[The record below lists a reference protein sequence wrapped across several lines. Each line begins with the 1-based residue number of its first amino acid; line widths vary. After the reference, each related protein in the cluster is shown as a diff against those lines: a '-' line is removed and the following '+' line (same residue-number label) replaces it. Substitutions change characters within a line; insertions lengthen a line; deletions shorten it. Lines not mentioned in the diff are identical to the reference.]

1 MDKNAI
7 KKYAVW
13 ARNELIARVSQR
25 AQRYGITKDQ
35 IVDANA
41 DSVNGIILT
50 DTEKKQRQALI
61 QKIREKGFEQ
71 VMEEVAYTWFN
82 RFSALRFMEVNGYLP
97 SHVRVFTDQNN
108 AFKPEIMSE
117 AIHLDL
123 DGLDMEKVY
132 ALKEANN
139 DDELFKYLIITQ
151 CNDLSRILP
160 GMFQK
165 IADYTELLFPD
176 NLLREGSAIE
186 QMIALIPEEDWKDQV
201 QIIGWLYQY
210 YNSEP
215 KDQVFA
221 DLKKNKKITK
231 EKIPAATQLF
241 TPDWIVRYM
250 VENSLGRLWVEG
262 HPNDELKSQWKYY
275 LDEAEQGPD
284 VQKQLTEIRRE
295 YSAIKPEEIK
305 CIDPC
310 CGSGHILAYMF
321 DVLIQIYGA
330 YGISARDAAASIVK
344 NNIYGLDI
352 DERAAQLAQFS
363 VMMKARQYDRRFFSR
378 DVQPNVYAIEDS
390 NGITSAPLHDMGIGL
405 SSDDYSKAVKQIMQL
420 IDEFHDAKEYGSI
433 INVSEAD
440 WDLLRRFAV
449 PRWMSEGGQISFEI
463 HGEIDAAPRLQQL
476 INLGQTLSQKYH
488 VVVTNPP
495 YMGNNNMNASLL
507 KYAKDNYPDSKL
519 DLFAMMIEKSQE
531 LTVVNGFF
539 ALITMHSWMFL
550 GSFEK
555 LREKLLRYSISSIL
569 HLGSHAF
576 NNDVGTI
583 VQNVA
588 FVFCNNTITEK
599 VCPFIRLVE
608 FSSSAEKQK
617 HFKDS
622 QYRFDKLPYPFSKIP
637 GSPIAYWVSDRV
649 LKTFEIAKPLSEYGD
664 SRSGLQTSDNN
675 RFLRLWFE
683 VNKSDIGL
691 GYKNAETAKS
701 SGKKWFPHTK
711 GGTYR
716 KWYGNLAFVVN
727 WKDDGKEIK
736 EFATDLYKTYSRI
749 VKNTEYYFLPGITW
763 SHTATKNH
771 FGVRFVPEG
780 IIFNV
785 EAPTLFRCNIWEY
798 IMGLLNSSVASTI
811 LPIMNQTMHFLA
823 GDTAKFPVIV
833 DENQIPLIN
842 EIVKSN
848 IELEKADWDLQET
861 SWDFRRNILIPDSK
875 QSLSDTVFEKM
886 QILQQRKQK
895 IYENEVKLDQIY
907 QSIYTFDDSDV
918 VPRTMNDITVCDT
931 TQEYLIKSLISYAVG
946 CIMGRYSL
954 DHVGLIYA
962 GGQWDLNEYNRFIP
976 DKDGIIPI
984 SDDEYF
990 EDDIVGLFVKFI
1002 SIVYGEETLES
1013 NLKYISTFLKGTG
1026 TPRQKIRQYFLND
1039 FFDDHCN
1046 TYSFASSG
1054 KRPIY
1059 WLFDSGK
1066 KNGFKCLIYM
1076 HRYQPDTIA
1085 RIRTDYIHEQQSR
1098 YRTAIADLEQRIESA
1113 STSDRVKLS
1122 KKLKHLQEQ
1131 SAEIHDYEEKIHH
1144 LADQYISI
1152 DLDDGVKVNYAK
1164 FQDVLAKI
1172 K

>member
-108 AFKPEIMSE
+108 AFKPEIMAE

-176 NLLREGSAIE
+176 NLLREGSVIE

-275 LDEAEQGPD
+275 LDEAEQTPD
-284 VQKQLTEIRRE
+284 VQKQLTEIWKE
-295 YSAIKPEEIK
+295 YSALKPEEIK

-330 YGISARDAAASIVK
+330 YGISARDAAKSIVK

-352 DERAAQLAQFS
+352 DERATQLAQFS

-405 SSDDYSKAVKQIMQL
+405 SSVDYGKAVKQIMQL
-420 IDEFHDAKEYGSI
+420 IDEFHDAREYGSI
-433 INVSEAD
+433 INVNEAD

-449 PRWMSEGGQISFEI
+449 PRWMSEGGQISFDI

-476 INLGQTLSQKYH
+476 INIGQVLSQKYH
-488 VVVTNPP
+488 AVVTNPP
-495 YMGNNNMNASLL
+495 YMGNGGFGSKLW
-507 KYAKDNYPDSKL
+507 KYIQDNYSDAKQ
-519 DLFAMMIEKSQE
+519 DLFAVFIAKCAEMTKRSYFQAMITQ
-531 LTVVNGFF
+531 
-539 ALITMHSWMFL
+539 HSWMFI
-550 GSFEK
+550 SSYEK
-555 LREKLLRYSISSIL
+555 LRKQLISL
-569 HLGSHAF
+569 DVVNMAHLGARAF
-576 NNDVGTI
+576 DEIAGEVVQTTSFVLRRTNINEYFGKFERLVGFNSQEKKEKEFLTKSCEYESSKKTFNLFPGTPY
-583 VQNVA
+583 VYWVGK
-588 FVFCNNTITEK
+588 NTIKCFNDYPMLDQKYLFREGIHT
-599 VCPFIRLVE
+599 
-608 FSSSAEKQK
+608 AE
-617 HFKDS
+617 
-622 QYRFDKLPYPFSKIP
+622 
-637 GSPIAYWVSDRV
+637 
-649 LKTFEIAKPLSEYGD
+649 
-664 SRSGLQTSDNN
+664 NN
-675 RFLRLWFE
+675 RFLKVWFE
-683 VNKSDIGL
+683 VPFSTIVFD
-691 GYKNAETAKS
+691 AKS
-701 SGKKWFPHTK
+701 YDDIDRKGRWVPYNK
-711 GGTYR
+711 GGKYR
-716 KWYGNLAFVVN
+716 KWYGNNEYVIGFDSVYRNEMSKMKGHVRPSQ
-727 WKDDGKEIK
+727 
-736 EFATDLYKTYSRI
+736 DLYFKEGGTWTAVASGKLGIRYFPNGFLFDAGGQVVVGNNLVSCIALLNTGIYNFFADMLMPTLNYKCGMLKTLPDLIIDDIEITKRAQENINLAKEDWDSFELSWNFIRHPLVTGKHSRI
-749 VKNTEYYFLPGITW
+749 SDAFHDWERQCEARFNKVKENEKYINDRYLETYHLQDEVIITK
-763 SHTATKNH
+763 SD
-771 FGVRFVPEG
+771 ED
-780 IIFNV
+780 I
-785 EAPTLFRCNIWEY
+785 
-798 IMGLLNSSVASTI
+798 TI
-811 LPIMNQTMHFLA
+811 
-823 GDTAKFPVIV
+823 AKA
-833 DENQIPLIN
+833 DLHR
-842 EIVKSN
+842 EIV
-848 IELEKADWDLQET
+848 
-861 SWDFRRNILIPDSK
+861 
-875 QSLSDTVFEKM
+875 
-886 QILQQRKQK
+886 
-895 IYENEVKLDQIY
+895 
-907 QSIYTFDDSDV
+907 
-918 VPRTMNDITVCDT
+918 
-931 TQEYLIKSLISYAVG
+931 SLISYAVG
-946 CIMGRYSL
+946 CMFGRYSL
-954 DHVGLIYA
+954 DDDGVIYA
-962 GGQWDLNEYNRFIP
+962 GGDDWTIDKYHTYSV
-976 DKDGIIPI
+976 DKDNIIPI
-984 SDDEYF
+984 CDDEYF
-990 EDDIVGLFVKFI
+990 EDDIVGKFI
-1002 SIVYGEETLES
+1002 NFIRIVYGSDTLEE
-1013 NLKYISTFLKGTG
+1013 NLKFIADNLGG
-1026 TPRQKIRQYFLND
+1026 AGQPRSIIRNYFLND
-1039 FFDDHCN
+1039 FYVDHCS
-1046 TYSFASSG
+1046 TYSVTGSG

-1066 KNGFKCLIYM
+1066 NNGFKCLIYM

-1085 RIRTDYIHEQQSR
+1085 RIRTDYVHEQQSR
-1098 YRTAIADLEQRIESA
+1098 YRTAIADLEQRIDSA
-1113 STSDRVKLS
+1113 STGDRVKLS